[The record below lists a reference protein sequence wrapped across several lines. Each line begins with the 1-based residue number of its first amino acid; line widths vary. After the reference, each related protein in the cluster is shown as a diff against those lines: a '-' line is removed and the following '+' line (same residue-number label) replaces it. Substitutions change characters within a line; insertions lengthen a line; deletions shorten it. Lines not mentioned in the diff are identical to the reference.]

1 MLDYERKS
9 LAEEDVPDEVR
20 IKVTIAEFYDV
31 ANTIFEDNLE
41 DIIDKLKA
49 RRNVIITMMRVY
61 LANFENDP
69 IIDDFEEKLKK
80 AKESAEHRYLQYL
93 NEIKVVGIFLGI
105 KENLTDKMADQ
116 FYKKMKGK

>member
-20 IKVTIAEFYDV
+20 IKITIAEFYDV
-31 ANTIFEDNLE
+31 ANTIFEDNFD
-41 DIIDKLKA
+41 DIIDRLKA
-49 RRNVIITMMRVY
+49 RRNVIINMMRVY
-61 LANFENDP
+61 LASFENNP
-69 IIDDFEEKLKK
+69 IVDDFEEKLEEEKK
-80 AKESAEHRYLQYL
+80 QADYRYSQYL

-116 FYKKMKGK
+116 FYKKMKGE